1 MVAGNDAT
9 DSVFSWKAVVT
20 FQCWAFLLSEMDAP
34 GDSIE
39 RKKMD
44 DKRKK
49 KYKLIQLKNRNLILF
64 LD

>member
-1 MVAGNDAT
+1 M
-9 DSVFSWKAVVT
+9 
-20 FQCWAFLLSEMDAP
+20 LSEMDAP